1 MNISLYQAASAL
13 NANARWQ
20 EVIAENLAS
29 SSTPGFRKQEL
40 TVEAVRAGLLPAQ
53 TQASNRLVPPHFTLP
68 NASLSTNFTPG
79 ELRYTGS
86 ITDLAIEGPGFFEV
100 QLANGASAYTRDGEF
115 RLNAQGQLTTKQGY
129 PVLGDSG
136 FIQIDP
142 NNPAPIVVSPSGEV
156 SQGTD
161 QLGRIRAVNF
171 DQPNLLQPISGALFL
186 AQDPNLTREVAETST
201 LRQGW
206 LEGANTTVSEEMASL
221 LTAMRPFEANQRVIQ
236 IQDERMA
243 KAIEELGNP

>member
-53 TQASNRLVPPHFTLP
+53 TQASNRLAPPHFTLP

-100 QLANGASAYTRDGEF
+100 QLANGSSAYTRDGEF

-136 FIQIDP
+136 LIQIDP
-142 NNPAPIVVSPSGEV
+142 NNPAPIVISPSGEV

-161 QLGRIRAVNF
+161 QLGRIRPVNF
-171 DQPNLLQPISGALFL
+171 DQPSLLQPISGALFL
-186 AQDPNLTREVAETST
+186 AQDPNLTREVTDTST

-206 LEGANTTVSEEMASL
+206 LEGANTTVSDEMASL
-221 LTAMRPFEANQRVIQ
+221 LTAMRTFEANQRVIQ